1 MVISGQ
7 FLSCVKKNFRV
18 YLVTERDHQRY
29 NLQLWMLLV
38 KTAEI
43 LREEFLYGNLSE
55 PGE

>member
-7 FLSCVKKNFRV
+7 FLSCVKKIFRV